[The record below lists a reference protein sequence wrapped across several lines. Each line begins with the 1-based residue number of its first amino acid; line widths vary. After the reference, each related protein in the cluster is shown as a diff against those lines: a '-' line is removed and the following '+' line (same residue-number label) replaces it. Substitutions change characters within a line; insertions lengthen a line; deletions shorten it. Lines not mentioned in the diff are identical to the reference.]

1 LSAATG
7 TFSRLDFVTISLA
20 RGIPAAACLPVE
32 ELADCAEAALRRD
45 GETILT
51 YGSTLGYEP
60 LREWIGERH
69 GVEPGRVVVTNGS
82 LQVFHLLLSALQSG
96 RILVERPTYDRPRK
110 ILLELGRDLGEV
122 NVDAEGMDVDEL
134 ERVLADGS
142 PPALLYTIPTFQ
154 NPTGSTLSLDRRRR
168 VAALASRRALR
179 VLEDDPYGLVR
190 FEGEALPSIF
200 ELEGGEQVMYSS
212 SFSKTVAPGLRVGYA
227 IVPSALAAQI
237 EPLAAA
243 TYITPAL
250 LAQATVHEFL
260 RRGLLE
266 PGLVRVCGLLRDRRD
281 AMLDALERGLAGR
294 AHWTE
299 PEGGYFVW
307 LELPDEVDA
316 SELLTRAHEAGV
328 TFVPGTDFGGKPNTA
343 RLAFSFVTPAEIEEG
358 VARLAK
364 LVATTA
370 APV

>member
-1 LSAATG
+1 M
-7 TFSRLDFVTISLA
+7 TISLA
-20 RGIPAAACLPVE
+20 RGIPAPACLPVE
-32 ELADCAEAALRRD
+32 ELAQCAAAALRRD

-69 GVEPGRVVVTNGS
+69 GVEPGRVVITNGS
-82 LQVFHLLLSALQSG
+82 LQVFHLLLAALQSG
-96 RILVERPTYDRPRK
+96 RVVVERPTYDRPRRV
-110 ILLELGRDLGEV
+110 LLELGRDLAEV
-122 NVDAEGMDVDEL
+122 DVDAEGMDVDEL
-134 ERVLADGS
+134 EHVLAEGF
-142 PPALLYTIPTFQ
+142 PPALLYSIPTFQ
-154 NPTGSTLSLDRRRR
+154 NPTGTTLSLDRRRR
-168 VAALASRRALR
+168 LAALARERSLP

-200 ELEGGEQVMYSS
+200 ELEGGEHVLYSS

-250 LAQATVHEFL
+250 LAQAAVHEYV
-260 RRGLLE
+260 RRGLFE
-266 PGLVRVCGLLRDRRD
+266 PGLVRVCGLLRERRD

-294 AHWTE
+294 ARWTE
-299 PEGGYFVW
+299 PEGGYFIW
-307 LELPDEVDA
+307 LELPDDVDA
-316 SELLTRAHEAGV
+316 SELLARAQEAGV

-343 RLAFSFVTPAEIEEG
+343 RLAFSFVSPAEIEEA
-358 VARLAK
+358 VDRLAK
-364 LVATTA
+364 LLATTA